1 MMSWILITI
10 SFLAFIAVLIIP
22 FFIYM
27 FLLNRRQAEYFKR
40 FAAHFGLNN
49 LNIPNPKIVRRMP
62 SVAGTVNG
70 IPLKLQASA
79 SKSQHFTS
87 AGAGTAVRTRQPVTR
102 IEVGT
107 KKSVKTFTIV
117 GSGRVKTTV
126 VEYLKLGNLSVETYL
141 SVVPEDAE
149 ILLKAYVD
157 EYKGIE
163 LQYDQNG
170 TIASYITQEMS
181 KEGKY
186 LQGLR
191 LAEVLLALAQAASQ

>member
-1 MMSWILITI
+1 LDTNHNQFSRIYCGAHHPL
-10 SFLAFIAVLIIP
+10 FHLHVLAQSRAGGVF
-22 FFIYM
+22 
-27 FLLNRRQAEYFKR
+27 QAFP
-40 FAAHFGLNN
+40 AHFGLNN

-62 SVAGTVNG
+62 RLAGSLTE

-79 SKSQHFTS
+79 SNSQHFTS
-87 AGAGTAVRTRQPVTR
+87 AGAGTAVRTSQPVTR

-107 KKSVKTFTIV
+107 KKSVKTFVIV

-126 VEYLKLGNLSVETYL
+126 VEYLKLGNLSVETYP
-141 SVVPEDAE
+141 SVVSEDAE
-149 ILLKAYVD
+149 TLLKASVD
-157 EYKGIE
+157 EYKRIE

-191 LAEVLLALAQAASQ
+191 LAEVLLALA